1 MHTKTTTTPL
11 FAAELTPHRG
21 VSRRDGW
28 LLGALA
34 LVLFV
39 APWLLLVSLD
49 LLAVAGVMA
58 LAGLGIVL
66 VLARRGNG
74 RQREH
79 ITVWADQVELLATDE
94 RGLRTLKRFQPASVR
109 LLLTRDADEKTTS
122 VQLRHGKDVVEVGG
136 FLSLEDRSSFGRA
149 LGTALRRARAE
160 RR

>member
-39 APWLLLVSLD
+39 APWLLLLSME
-49 LLAVAGVMA
+49 LAVVAGVMG
-58 LAGLGIVL
+58 LAGLGVIV
-66 VLARRGNG
+66 VLARRGRS

-109 LLLTRDADEKTTS
+109 LLLTRDADEKTTA
-122 VQLRHGKDVVEVGG
+122 VQLRHGKDMVEIGA

-149 LGTALRRARAE
+149 LGTALRQARSQ